1 MVAKSSARRNGFHCG
16 TTLNIAPR
24 RMRSVR
30 AAIHADTRMPLGM
43 TSYPSYWKWCSV
55 VQKLS

>member
-1 MVAKSSARRNGFHCG
+1 MVAKSSARRSGFHCG
-16 TTLNIAPR
+16 TTLNMAPK
-24 RMRSVR
+24 RMFLVR
-30 AAIHADTRMPLGM
+30 AAIQALTRMPLGM